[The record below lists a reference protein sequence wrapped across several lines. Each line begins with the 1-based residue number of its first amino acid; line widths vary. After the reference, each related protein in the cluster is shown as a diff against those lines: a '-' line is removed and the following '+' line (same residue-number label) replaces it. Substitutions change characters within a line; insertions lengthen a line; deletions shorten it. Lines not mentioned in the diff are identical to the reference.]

1 MAWGYVADW
10 LAVPVVWI
18 PPATETT
25 ARVYA
30 RLCEQ
35 AEITGNLVPDAQLAA
50 LAIEH
55 GVQLASADTDFM
67 RFPGLGWI
75 NPLR

>member
-1 MAWGYVADW
+1 
-10 LAVPVVWI
+10 VVWI

-35 AEITGNLVPDAQLAA
+35 VEITGNLAPDAQLAA
-50 LAIEH
+50 LAVEY
-55 GVQLASADTDFM
+55 GVELASADTDFM
-67 RFPGLGWI
+67 RIPGLRWF
-75 NPLR
+75 NPLSA